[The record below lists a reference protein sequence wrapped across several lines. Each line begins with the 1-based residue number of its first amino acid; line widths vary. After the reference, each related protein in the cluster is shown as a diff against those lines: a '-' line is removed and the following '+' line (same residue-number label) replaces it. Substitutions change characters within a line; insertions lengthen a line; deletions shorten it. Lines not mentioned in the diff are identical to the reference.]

1 MFSAKKNEKKGFVF
15 EGWNLGEARLAIK
28 YCLTR
33 KVNLLSLDEILFL
46 EKLQERIKAITELTR
61 QIQTLELPNNPDDY
75 TLETMIQAYKNRLKE
90 AIEVIY
96 SAVKHNI
103 SDYLKKNVPLNKS
116 ASPYFL
122 ELMQNIETCCAGVL
136 SSLEQMEI
144 KLQKEMFLLT
154 RVCKNAEKLA
164 GVSIPMSQDFD
175 PLQGLINTSLVP
187 PTEGNC
193 FGHVYFWA
201 KQVHEKGYANPSIVL
216 DTYAY
221 KRHKDQEERRA
232 KLPNI
237 SIPPMANSQFITDL
251 LQKIN
256 NQGVYELELY
266 SKTGGHAI
274 GIRKIPKT
282 GEIEF
287 FDPNFGLFLFKNEKS
302 FRDFFMRL
310 MTSYRLRGDDYRTA
324 TLKCISEQ
332 PANAKSCLS
341 AFEVKG
347 DYIVTAEEFKK
358 TIFTFNHFFNQQ
370 KTEGFKIMT
379 PDRFKEIFLEVFPS
393 YIDYV
398 QDPEEIELIKKQLKN
413 LTFLAMADHGK
424 DEIDNSQPGNPKMP
438 PNVNGTEKKL
448 IDILDEKQ
456 SELVSTNKLNLSSL

>member
-1 MFSAKKNEKKGFVF
+1 MFSAKKNENKGFVF

-28 YCLTR
+28 YGLTR
-33 KVNLLSLDEILFL
+33 KVNLLNLDEILFL
-46 EKLQERIKAITELTR
+46 ENLQDRIKAITELTR

-75 TLETMIQAYKNRLKE
+75 TLETMIKAYKNRLQE
-90 AIEVIY
+90 AIKVVY

-116 ASPYFL
+116 ASPYFH
-122 ELMQNIETCCAGVL
+122 ELLQNIETCCAGVL
-136 SSLEQMEI
+136 SSLDQI
-144 KLQKEMFLLT
+144 DKKLQKEMFLLT
-154 RVCKNAEKLA
+154 TVCKNAEKFS
-164 GVSIPMSQDFD
+164 GVCIPMTQDFD
-175 PLQGLINTSLVP
+175 PLQGLINVSLVA

-237 SIPPMANSQFITDL
+237 SIPSMDNSHFMTDL

-256 NQGVYELELY
+256 NQGVYELELF
-266 SKTGGHAI
+266 SKHGGHAI
-274 GIRKIPKT
+274 GIRKIPTT

-287 FDPNFGLFLFKNEKS
+287 FDPNFGLFLFKNEKN

-310 MTSYRLRGDDYRTA
+310 MTSYRLRGDDYIKTS
-324 TLKCISEQ
+324 LKCISEQ

-341 AFEVKG
+341 AFAVKS
-347 DYIVTAEEFKK
+347 DYIVTAEDFSK
-358 TIFTFNHFFNQQ
+358 TIFTFNHFYNQQ
-370 KTEGFKIMT
+370 KTEGFKTMT
-379 PDRFKEIFLEVFPS
+379 SDRFKEIFLEVFPS

-398 QDPEEIELIKKQLKN
+398 RDPSEIELIKKQLNN
-413 LTFLAMADHGK
+413 LTFLTMADHGK

-438 PNVNGTEKKL
+438 PNVNGIEKKL

-456 SELVSTNKLNLSSL
+456 NELISTNKLNLSSM